1 MPHEPQYIRQS
12 TSKGYEVTGVRV
24 GLTPEGPLPS
34 GVWSGQVSASSTTLT
49 GRKTAW
55 ADAALYLAKREGRN
69 QIMSELNPS
78 DGELSPT
85 V

>member
-1 MPHEPQYIRQS
+1 MPREPQYIRKS
-12 TSKGYEVTGVRV
+12 TSKGYEVKGVRV

-49 GRKTAW
+49 GRKTAR

-69 QIMSELNPS
+69 RAMSERNPG
-78 DGELSPT
+78 DGGLSLA